1 MTTSPLATELAHADI
16 QRLCMTHVRSELLH
30 QSLLDSLQRAV
41 PFDSGCLVVLDPL
54 TGWPVALETIDPDAA
69 DRAAWYFRH
78 LVPTSHGPALDALAT
93 SRHRVA
99 RMTHRPDEYLIRSP
113 RRRAA
118 ASQGPGS
125 ELRAAFAQRGVLWG
139 GVILLRTPGA
149 TAFDDKDAAFME
161 RIIPMVTQALQH
173 AAMRNDTFTSRASS
187 GASTDRLSARDTTR
201 RSPGVLSIDRNGAV
215 TLLSPS
221 ASYWLQQATHDGHTL
236 GAGLPDAVW
245 LAATALTQMRDG
257 TSSAHPTLHVQSMAG
272 TWLTIEAFRA
282 PSSNDVMVLIGPSS
296 PDEIV
301 ELRERLYG
309 LSTRERQIADLVLR
323 GLSTRQIS
331 DGLSISESTVQG
343 HLTHIFG
350 KVEVGSRRALI
361 QRLLIDQLFTG
372 TSSRHPVA

>member
-1 MTTSPLATELAHADI
+1 MTSSPLASELAHADI
-16 QRLCMTHVRSELLH
+16 QRLCMTHARPDLLH
-30 QSLLDSLQRAV
+30 QNLLASLQRAV

-54 TGWPVALETIDPDAA
+54 TGWPVALETIDAHA
-69 DRAAWYFRH
+69 TDRASWYFRH
-78 LVPTSHGPALDALAT
+78 LVPTGRGPALEALAT

-99 RMTHRPDEYLIRSP
+99 RMTHLPDEYLIRSP
-113 RRRAA
+113 RRHRAA
-118 ASQGPGS
+118 ASRKPGS

-139 GVILLRTPGA
+139 GVILLRTAGTPP
-149 TAFDDKDAAFME
+149 FDDKDEAFVE
-161 RIIPMVTQALQH
+161 RIIPMVTQALQQ
-173 AAMRNDTFTSRASS
+173 AAMRNDTYTSRALTERR
-187 GASTDRLSARDTTR
+187 STRDTTR
-201 RSPGVLSIDRNGAV
+201 RSPGVLSIDRAGTV

-221 ASYWLQQATHDGHTL
+221 ASYWLQQATHEGHTL
-236 GAGLPDAVW
+236 GAGLPDVVW
-245 LAATALTQMRDG
+245 LAAHALTQMSDG
-257 TSSAHPTLHVQSMAG
+257 TSSAHPTLHVQSTAG

-282 PSSNDVMVLIGPSS
+282 PSSNDTMVLIGPSS

-331 DGLSISESTVQG
+331 AWLSISESTVQG

-361 QRLLIDQLFTG
+361 QRLLVDQLFTG
-372 TSSRHPVA
+372 ATSRHPVA